1 MFDDVFHLWMWTWRT
16 VQVASSEWEDTAN
29 TELTS
34 GSVSETWSQASSSHS
49 DLSAK
54 DILGNMAES
63 STGQGIQHVW
73 AVTHFNC
80 FVCCSRYW
88 TVTNPVWCA
97 LWITKQ
103 SVGWWCYWLTAACE
117 ANCEQVE
124 CCVCYLLTC
133 CIDGLSLWCFFF
145 KFLLRTALQSL
156 LMSWQVIHLSVCLW
170 RCSGIILE
178 FQVK

>member
-1 MFDDVFHLWMWTWRT
+1 MWTWRT

-73 AVTHFNC
+73 AVTHFNW

-97 LWITKQ
+97 LWIKKQ
-103 SVGWWCYWLTAACE
+103 SAGWWCYWLTAACE

-124 CCVCYLLTC
+124 CCVCCLLTC
-133 CIDGLSLWCFFF
+133 CIDGLSLWWFF
-145 KFLLRTALQSL
+145 TAHCSAESGYA
-156 LMSWQVIHLSVCLW
+156 MVTHLSACNIGVGSSW
-170 RCSGIILE
+170 NSRWNRGAVDDSQFMI
-178 FQVK
+178 